1 MLSKALSG
9 TLALLFTLAI
19 ATIPNDSFAQSDSK
33 RSSSNAL
40 KVKNSRASTVKPSKQ
55 KRDKSEK
62 RSGRSKGKSA
72 KNKGKGTVGS
82 TVSSQQVLVTGATVS
97 ATTATAEAN
106 TSSLVSTAPSTS
118 PRDTTSS
125 FYQELRNLAENESNA
140 AGGGSS
146 GSDSKAEGESSATL
160 SPIQE
165 KISENTTVTKC
176 EIKYNYCLAKKIL
189 EEDEKNR
196 KQLRLVEL
204 IESIQS
210 ATRRIDFLTEGL
222 PRVLAGIEGIVKEI
236 DALEKQE
243 ALSEDEQDK
252 LRRLYQEKE
261 FSFRILISAQMEIDE
276 RNAERARNQ
285 RERMKLV
292 QELENAVETEDCKQ
306 ERDLCECEQ
315 RELEEK
321 ESKGTTVY

>member
-33 RSSSNAL
+33 RSSSTAL
-40 KVKNSRASTVKPSKQ
+40 KVKNSRASSVKPSKQ
-55 KRDKSEK
+55 KRDKPEK

-118 PRDTTSS
+118 PRDTMSS
-125 FYQELRNLAENESNA
+125 FYKELRNLAENESNA
-140 AGGGSS
+140 GGGGSS
-146 GSDSKAEGESSATL
+146 GSDSKAEGKSSATL
-160 SPIQE
+160 SSIQE
-165 KISENTTVTKC
+165 KISENTYVPKC
-176 EIKYNYCLAKKIL
+176 EIKYNYCLAKKIR
-189 EEDEKNR
+189 EEEEKNR
-196 KQLRLVEL
+196 KMKRLVYL

-210 ATRRIDFLTEGL
+210 ATERIENSTDSLPFLI
-222 PRVLAGIEGIVKEI
+222 AHIESLEKKIA
-236 DALEKQE
+236 ALEKQK
-243 ALSEDEQDK
+243 ALSKDEQEN
-252 LRRLYQEKE
+252 LSRLYEQKE
-261 FSFRILISAQMEIDE
+261 GAFRSLIFNHLEIDE
-276 RNAERARNQ
+276 LNEEVALNQ
-285 RERMKLV
+285 SERMKLV

-315 RELEEK
+315 RDLEEK
-321 ESKGTTVY
+321 ESEGTTVY